1 MSDARE
7 PSEQSP
13 EIEFWFEF
21 GSNYSYLSV
30 MRIEDEARRRN
41 VRIAWKPFLL
51 GPIFRAL
58 GFENSP
64 FVLQKEK
71 GAYVWRDMARQC
83 RKYGLRWTQPSKF
96 PRLGVLPLRVALLGA
111 ERPWIGAFCRQVM
124 ELNWALDQDINQ
136 PEPLA
141 RILAELG
148 LPAADHSG
156 SGAERA
162 DEGLVA
168 RTNGTG
174 AGQGN
179 IRRSHLLRRNGDV
192 LGQRSPGRRSA
203 ICGGGHAFYEAA
215 NPFGVNKLVGQWRK

>member
-1 MSDARE
+1 MRDSTE

-30 MRIEDEARRRN
+30 MRIEDEARRRG

-71 GAYVWRDMARQC
+71 GAYVWQDMARQC
-83 RKYGLRWTQPSKF
+83 RKYGLRWTQPSTF

-111 ERPWIGAFCRQVM
+111 ERPWIGAFCRKVM

-148 LPAADHSG
+148 LPAAAILDQAQ
-156 SGAERA
+156 AEP
-162 DEGLVA
+162 
-168 RTNGTG
+168 TKT
-174 AGQGN
+174 
-179 IRRSHLLRRNGDV
+179 LLREQTEQARVRGIFGAPTFFVGTEMFWGNDR
-192 LGQRSPGRRSA
+192 LDDA
-203 ICGGGHAFYEAA
+203 LLFAA
-215 NPFGVNKLVGQWRK
+215 EGTPFTKPQTLLA